1 MDALQLKSVNKT
13 YETRATMTR
22 AVSNL
27 SFTVKSGTVFGFLG
41 PNGAGKTTTMK
52 MMVGLVHPL
61 SGTISIF
68 GERAGT
74 MPAARHIGFL
84 PENPTLYR
92 YLSALELVT
101 MHGQLMGLTKTASAK
116 EARRLLDIVGL
127 RDAQNRRIRE
137 YSKGM
142 VQRTGLAIALIGDPN
157 LLFLD
162 EPFDGLDVLGRFEMK
177 TLIQTLR
184 QDKKTIFF
192 NSHILSDVEELC
204 DNIGIIDQG
213 KLLECGPIKT
223 FIGKSQTLE
232 QYFVKRLAKERQ
244 HD

>member
-1 MDALQLKSVNKT
+1 MNALQLTSVTKT
-13 YETRATMTR
+13 YETRTAKTI
-22 AVSNL
+22 AVSDL
-27 SFTVKSGTVFGFLG
+27 SFNVKSGTVFGFLG

-52 MMVGLVHPL
+52 MIVGLSQPT

-68 GERAGT
+68 GERAGS
-74 MPAARHIGFL
+74 MKASKHIGFL

-101 MHGQLMGLTKTASAK
+101 MHGQLMGLTKVSSQN
-116 EARRLLDIVGL
+116 EARRLLDLVGL
-127 RDAQNRRIRE
+127 STAQNRRIRE

-157 LLFLD
+157 LLLLD
-162 EPFDGLDVLGRFEMK
+162 EPFDGLDVLGRYEMK
-177 TLIQTLR
+177 KLIHNLR
-184 QDKKTIFF
+184 QENKTIFF

-204 DNIGIIDQG
+204 DNVGIIDSG
-213 KLLECGPIKT
+213 KLLECGQIKNFT
-223 FIGKSQTLE
+223 GRGQSLE
-232 QYFVKRLAKERQ
+232 QYFVKRLEKERQ

>member
-1 MDALQLKSVNKT
+1 MDALHLKSVNKI
-13 YETRATMTR
+13 YETRTAKTV

-52 MMVGLVHPL
+52 MMVGLVHPV

-74 MPAARHIGFL
+74 RHAARHIGFL

-92 YLSALELVT
+92 YLSAFELVT
-101 MHGQLMGLTKTASAK
+101 MHGQLMGLTKITSAK
-116 EARRLLDIVGL
+116 EAHRLIDLVGL
-127 RDAQNRRIRE
+127 KKAENRRIRE

-142 VQRTGLAIALIGDPN
+142 VQRTGLAIALIGNPD

-184 QDKKTIFF
+184 QNKKTIFF

-213 KLLECGPIKT
+213 KLLECGPIKP
-223 FIGKSQTLE
+223 FINQNQTLE
-232 QYFVKRLAKERQ
+232 QYFVKRIARERQ